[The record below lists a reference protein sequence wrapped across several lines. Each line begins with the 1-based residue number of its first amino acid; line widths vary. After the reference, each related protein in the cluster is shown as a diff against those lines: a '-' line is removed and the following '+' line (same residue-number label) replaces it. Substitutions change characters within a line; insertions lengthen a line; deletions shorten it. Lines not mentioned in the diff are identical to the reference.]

1 MLYVRLKNLIWK
13 CMQPTDAACICMFKY
28 NIKWKRKHYYR
39 IEFIGSLLH
48 RKFDLNLDIL
58 F

>member
-1 MLYVRLKNLIWK
+1 
-13 CMQPTDAACICMFKY
+13 MQPTDAACICMFKY